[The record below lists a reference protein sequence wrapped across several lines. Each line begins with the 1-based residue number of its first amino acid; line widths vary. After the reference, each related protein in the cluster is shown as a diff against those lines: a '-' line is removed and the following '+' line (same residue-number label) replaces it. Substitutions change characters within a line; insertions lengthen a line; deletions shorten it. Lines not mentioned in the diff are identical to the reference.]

1 MKQVSNRMVSLVA
14 LAVVALVAAPAHAQ
28 RTPVKLIKEW
38 SGSVADETLMKTA
51 PQCITT
57 KAGLENVWKSWK
69 ISDKMPEVDFTNEI
83 VVIGITTGS
92 KLKLAANIND
102 KGNLDVLG
110 LGTADL
116 SPGFRYVIATV
127 SKEGVKTV
135 NRKELPKE

>member
-1 MKQVSNRMVSLVA
+1 
-14 LAVVALVAAPAHAQ
+14 
-28 RTPVKLIKEW
+28 
-38 SGSVADETLMKTA
+38 MKTA

-57 KAGLENVWKSWK
+57 KAGLENLWKAWK
-69 ISDKMPEVDFTNEI
+69 ISDKMPEVDFTKEI

-110 LGTADL
+110 LGTRDL
-116 SPGFRYVIATV
+116 VPGFRYVIATV

-135 NRKELPKE
+135 NGKELPKE